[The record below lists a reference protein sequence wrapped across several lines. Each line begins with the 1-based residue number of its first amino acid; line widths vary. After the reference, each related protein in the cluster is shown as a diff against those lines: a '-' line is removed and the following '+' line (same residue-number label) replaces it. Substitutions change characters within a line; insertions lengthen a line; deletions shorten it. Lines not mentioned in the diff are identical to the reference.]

1 MRDLLAQVRDEYL
14 RDWLVQQVEVSAH
27 NQEAGRTF
35 FLDQQLATTTRRVF
49 LEENARTD
57 FMNAVNLLFSDRFT
71 PQVQQQILFPFISLQ
86 RCCGCCGYVSRH
98 VGLLDNL
105 EHVAMFSSRWGSL
118 QGTSRQCLGSSRV
131 SRDDEH
137 SQSTNEAALA
147 VGVAEASFGN
157 NDVNE
162 QEYSESSA
170 GSGSQGHDSANTGQ
184 N

>member
-71 PQVQQQILFPFISLQ
+71 PQVQQQILFPFISLL
-86 RCCGCCGYVSRH
+86 RVLWGC
-98 VGLLDNL
+98 
-105 EHVAMFSSRWGSL
+105 A
-118 QGTSRQCLGSSRV
+118 
-131 SRDDEH
+131 
-137 SQSTNEAALA
+137 
-147 VGVAEASFGN
+147 
-157 NDVNE
+157 
-162 QEYSESSA
+162 
-170 GSGSQGHDSANTGQ
+170 
-184 N
+184 